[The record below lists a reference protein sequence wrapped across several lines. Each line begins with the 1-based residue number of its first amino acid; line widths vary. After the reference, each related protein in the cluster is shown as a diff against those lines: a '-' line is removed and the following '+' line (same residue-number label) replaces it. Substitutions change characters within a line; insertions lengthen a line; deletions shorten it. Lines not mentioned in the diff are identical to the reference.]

1 MSKVLIIGANGF
13 VGPYLAQ
20 EFVKAGHTVSGYDMP
35 ELNILDEK
43 KLNEIINA
51 KKPDYLINLAAI
63 SSVAFSWEN
72 PNLTIDVNL
81 NGSLNILNAIQ
92 TNAPKCKVLLVGS
105 SEEYALK
112 DSPLNEDDPLNA
124 TNPYGISK
132 IAQENFADLYR
143 KKYGLN
149 IICTR
154 SFNHTGVGQKETFA
168 IPSFCKQVV
177 EIEKTEKPGKIYVG
191 NLSAHR
197 DISDVRDIAHVYR
210 MLLENE
216 NKYNL
221 YNVGSGITHTMQ
233 EILDYIISLSS
244 VTIEII
250 QDASRMR
257 PVENPYICCDNT
269 RIKEYWGGNAIE
281 ETIQGMVKWY
291 REGGN
296 G

>member
-13 VGPYLAQ
+13 VGPYLVQ

-269 RIKEYWGGNAIE
+269 RIREYWGGVALE

-291 REGGN
+291 REYTKI
-296 G
+296 

>member
-1 MSKVLIIGANGF
+1 MKNVAIIGASGF
-13 VGPYLAQ
+13 VGPYLVQ
-20 EFVKAGHTVSGYDMP
+20 EFTQAGYSVFPVDLP
-35 ELNILDEK
+35 EVDILKRETLDAFFTK
-43 KLNEIINA
+43 V
-51 KKPDYLINLAAI
+51 KPDFVVNLAAI
-63 SSVAFSWEN
+63 SSVGASWNN
-72 PNLTIDVNL
+72 PGLTVQVNV

-291 REGGN
+291 WEYTKI
-296 G
+296 